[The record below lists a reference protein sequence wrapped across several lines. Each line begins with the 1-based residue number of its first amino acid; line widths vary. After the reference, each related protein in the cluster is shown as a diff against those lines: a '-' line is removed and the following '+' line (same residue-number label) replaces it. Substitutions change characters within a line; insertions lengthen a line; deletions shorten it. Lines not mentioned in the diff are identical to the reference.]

1 MEDNQNEDQ
10 FYNSKEDEENSNS
23 DANVA
28 LVMIVCGVIAASLW
42 VSSL

>member
-1 MEDNQNEDQ
+1 MIDDQ
-10 FYNSKEDEENSNS
+10 FYNSEEDKENSSS

-28 LVMIVCGVIAASLW
+28 LVMIICGVIAASIY

>member
-1 MEDNQNEDQ
+1 MSDDQ
-10 FYNSKEDEENSNS
+10 FYDSEEEKEISSS

-28 LVMIVCGVIAASLW
+28 LVIIICGVIGATIF

>member
-1 MEDNQNEDQ
+1 MKDDQ
-10 FYNSKEDEENSNS
+10 FYDSEEEKENSSS

-28 LVMIVCGVIAASLW
+28 LVMIICGVIAASIY

>member
-1 MEDNQNEDQ
+1 MKDDQ
-10 FYNSKEDEENSNS
+10 FYNSEEDKENSSS

-28 LVMIVCGVIAASLW
+28 LVMIICGVIAASIY

>member
-1 MEDNQNEDQ
+1 MSDDQ
-10 FYNSKEDEENSNS
+10 FYDSEEEKENSSS

-28 LVMIVCGVIAASLW
+28 LEKIICCVIGATIY

>member
-1 MEDNQNEDQ
+1 MKDDQ
-10 FYNSKEDEENSNS
+10 FYNSKEESENSPS

-28 LVMIVCGVIAASLW
+28 LVMIICGVIAATIY

>member
-1 MEDNQNEDQ
+1 MKDDQ
-10 FYNSKEDEENSNS
+10 FYNSKEESENSSS

-28 LVMIVCGVIAASLW
+28 FVIIICGVIAATIY

>member
-1 MEDNQNEDQ
+1 MSDDQ
-10 FYNSKEDEENSNS
+10 FYDSDEEKENSSS

-28 LVMIVCGVIAASLW
+28 LVIIICGVIGATIF